1 MFFYFWEKSMKFQL
15 KALAAAMVLAAA
27 VPAQAALDLGT
38 TGNGSMTIAVF
49 DRVANVSALF
59 DLGKNYSDFSVIGTS
74 FADSNVDA
82 EGVNFSWDL
91 TSGDYATAWSTF
103 AGLTNS
109 ANWQFAVLG
118 GDNAGSGAGNRGL
131 ISTLNQPAVTAITT
145 NPLQA
150 QISVWDNYM
159 GANTVDN
166 GTIYQN
172 HGTELFPTGV
182 ANGGSVGNVGLASAL
197 IYFGGNKPNAAGSVV
212 VGNVGQ
218 SLAVYQNVTGS
229 SAFGATTS
237 TIFGNNAAFTFT
249 ANGALTY
256 TTNDPVVVVPEADT
270 WAMMLLGLGFMG
282 FAARRKQA

>member
-1 MFFYFWEKSMKFQL
+1 MKFQL

-27 VPAQAALDLGT
+27 VPAHAAIDLGT
-38 TGNGSMTIAVF
+38 TGNGSFTLSVF
-49 DRVANVSALF
+49 DRAANVSVLF

-82 EGVNFSWDL
+82 EGTNFSWDL

-103 AGLTNS
+103 TGLTTV
-109 ANWQFAVLG
+109 ANWQFAVIG
-118 GDNAGSGAGNRGL
+118 TDNAGSGAGSRGL
-131 ISTLNQPAVTAITT
+131 ISTLNQPTVTAITT
-145 NPLQA
+145 NPLGA
-150 QISVWDNYM
+150 QISNLDTYL
-159 GANTVDN
+159 GTNTVDSSV
-166 GTIYQN
+166 IYQN
-172 HGTELFPTGV
+172 HGTELNPTGI
-182 ANGGSVGNVGLASAL
+182 ANGASVGNVGQAFMGTYYNS
-197 IYFGGNKPNAAGSVV
+197 GKPNAAGSVT

-218 SLAVYQNVTGS
+218 SLAVYQNVFGS

>member
-1 MFFYFWEKSMKFQL
+1 MKFQL
-15 KALAAAMVLAAA
+15 KAIAATVVLAAA
-27 VPAQAALDLGT
+27 VPAHAALDIGT
-38 TGNGSMTIAVF
+38 TGNGSMVLSVF
-49 DRVANVSALF
+49 DRVANVSVLF

-82 EGVNFSWDL
+82 EGTNFSWDL

-103 AGLTNS
+103 TSLTTA
-109 ANWQFAVLG
+109 ANWQFAVIG
-118 GDNAGSGAGNRGL
+118 NDNAGSGAGNRGL
-131 ISTLNQPAVTAITT
+131 ISTLNQASVTAITT

-150 QISVWDNYM
+150 QISNLDTYVGTN
-159 GANTVDN
+159 AVDN
-166 GTIYQN
+166 AVIYQN
-172 HGTELFPTGV
+172 HGTELFPTGI
-182 ANGGSVGNVGLASAL
+182 ANGASVGNVGSA
-197 IYFGGNKPNAAGSVV
+197 YMGTYYNSNKPNAAGSVT

-256 TTNDPVVVVPEADT
+256 TTNDPVVQVPEADT

-282 FAARRKQA
+282 FASRRKQA

>member
-1 MFFYFWEKSMKFQL
+1 MKFQL
-15 KALAAAMVLAAA
+15 KALAAAMVLATA
-27 VPAQAALDLGT
+27 VPAQAAIDLGT
-38 TGNGSMTIAVF
+38 TGNGSFTLAVF

-82 EGVNFSWDL
+82 EGTNFAWDL

-103 AGLTNS
+103 TGLTTA

-118 GDNAGSGAGNRGL
+118 TDNAGSGAGSRGL
-131 ISTLNQPAVTAITT
+131 ISTLNQAAVSAITT
-145 NPLQA
+145 NPLGA
-150 QISVWDNYM
+150 QITTWDNYL
-159 GANTVDN
+159 GTNTVDASV
-166 GTIYQN
+166 IYQN
-172 HGTELFPTGV
+172 HGSLISPTGI
-182 ANGGSVGNVGLASAL
+182 ANGASVGNVGLGSVVN
-197 IYFGGNKPNAAGSVV
+197 YFGGGKANAGSNSVV

-218 SLAVYQNVTGS
+218 SLAIYQNVYGS
-229 SAFGATTS
+229 GPFTATAS